1 MRIIAH
7 RGLTDGPDNLT
18 ENTVPQIES
27 ALHQGFDCEIDLWRL
42 NDRLYLGHDKPREE
56 VSESWVTKKSFWI
69 HAKNDIAMQWLNNTE
84 LNYFW
89 HETDHFTLTS
99 KNIIWVYMGKPILAN
114 SICVMPEH
122 FNFSYEELR
131 KCYAICTDYPKRYRE
146 KLAAFEDE

>member
-56 VSESWVTKKSFWI
+56 VSESWVTKK
-69 HAKNDIAMQWLNNTE
+69 
-84 LNYFW
+84 
-89 HETDHFTLTS
+89 
-99 KNIIWVYMGKPILAN
+99 ILLDT
-114 SICVMPEH
+114 CQKR
-122 FNFSYEELR
+122 Y
-131 KCYAICTDYPKRYRE
+131 CYAMAKQYRV
-146 KLAAFEDE
+146 KLLLA